1 MNIESQYTPA
11 LPAGGA
17 PWKTGTESQLSLA
30 VALIAT
36 GASHRPLMNCCS
48 AETVN
53 GRGYVPCQVVPP

>member
-53 GRGYVPCQVVPP
+53 GRG